1 MNQLRIV
8 FSFVTF
14 VVAAL
19 PAFSQTDL
27 SWKFTKDKSFYQEMT
42 TETTQTMKVQG
53 TDVNQSQKQTFYFQW
68 TPLNV
73 DDKKNEVELEQKIIG
88 LKMSIDIGGSKINYD
103 STSKEAAG
111 TGTTNPLNKFFEAL
125 NSAKF
130 KITLNTKEMKV
141 TNIAGHED
149 FVKTLGDANPQMKP
163 LLEKILSKKAL
174 QDMAEP
180 MFAAVP
186 GKKVKKGEKD
196 ATWDRESNLDMGPIG
211 SYKTK
216 YTYTYEGPDKDKL
229 EQIKVTTELKYEAPK
244 DATGGLPFRIKAAD
258 LKGQDGTGMVL
269 FDATLGIVKSSKMS
283 LTLTGNLTIEIGQ
296 QSTQVELN
304 QKQTTEIKTTEKS
317 PIEKK

>member
-1 MNQLRIV
+1 MSTV
-8 FSFVTF
+8 
-14 VVAAL
+14 
-19 PAFSQTDL
+19 
-27 SWKFTKDKSFYQEMT
+27 
-42 TETTQTMKVQG
+42 TTQTMKVQG
-53 TDVNQSQKQTFYFQW
+53 TDVNQEQKQTFYFQW
-68 TPLNV
+68 TPLNI
-73 DDKKNEVELEQKIIG
+73 DEKKNEVELEQKIIG

-103 STSKEAAG
+103 STAKDAAG
-111 TGTTNPLNKFFEAL
+111 ATTTNPLNKFFEAL

-130 KITLNTKEMKV
+130 KITLNTKDMKV
-141 TNIAGHED
+141 TNIVGHED

-186 GKKVKKGEKD
+186 GKKVKKGE
-196 ATWDRESNLDMGPIG
+196 TWERESSLDMGPIG

-216 YTYTYEGPDKDKL
+216 YTYTYEGPDKEKL
-229 EQIKVTTELKYEAPK
+229 EQIKVTTDLKYEAPK
-244 DATGGLPFRIKAAD
+244 DATGGLPFRIKSAD
-258 LKGQDGTGMVL
+258 LKGQDGTGTIL
-269 FDATLGIVKSSKMS
+269 FDPVAGVVKSSKMS

-304 QKQTTEIKTTEKS
+304 QKQTTEIKTTEKN